1 MFDILTYTNTIQ
13 VAKNQVPAENAHF
26 AQNSKEL
33 DFHGKIKTK
42 KLGMEELIPVQEI
55 QVDPCGNG
63 QEQKKILRQK
73 SHHTACILFEIP
85 KRQAIS
91 TDDGLKSKKINQN
104 KRKKYP
110 MNRKRAEPRTAT
122 GMNGTLPH

>member
-13 VAKNQVPAENAHF
+13 DAKYQVPAENAHF

-63 QEQKKILRQK
+63 KQKKEQKKTLRRQ
-73 SHHTACILFEIP
+73 SHHTACMLF
-85 KRQAIS
+85 
-91 TDDGLKSKKINQN
+91 
-104 KRKKYP
+104 
-110 MNRKRAEPRTAT
+110 
-122 GMNGTLPH
+122 